1 MKKSVVIPSI
11 ARDLLL
17 KCSFVAAL
25 GMTKQAGAQATR
37 LPDSVAFSKALQL
50 EVEGKYKDAAPFYRM
65 ALAGSESENALLGL
79 ERVYAELNWTD
90 SLIAPLDT
98 LIRKSPTNRVY
109 RSVQLRSLQM
119 LNRDADLRRAFDDW
133 TQVAGKDPEP
143 YREYSRILIQRN
155 RSGAADSVIAQG
167 QAALGSMRG
176 LEMEVAQVRASAGAW
191 VESAKAW
198 RAALAFSPELDQG
211 VAFSLAPAPQVV
223 RDSIREIFMA
233 APIGVPQRLSMA
245 RLEMNWGSGAGGW
258 RALRDL
264 PPDSASVNAWIDFAE
279 RAEAEGEWPLAREA
293 LVVSLRARPSQA
305 LALRAATAALNAGD
319 AMQALTLIPL
329 SQAGQDSAKI
339 ATTYV
344 PLHARALAM
353 MGRTESAQRL
363 AASFDKW
370 FPAQTRNTVTRTI
383 AWGWVRQGE
392 TERARQALAAVGP
405 EADSSDTAGWLALYK
420 GDLKTARQLLRAGT
434 EQTPEL
440 ALALGTVA
448 RIKVERAPA
457 VGAAFL
463 ALARGDTLNA
473 AKAFVAAA
481 DSTPEV
487 VPTLLAIGA
496 QLYSTKDET
505 AAIGL
510 WTRILDQYKDSPE
523 APEAELAWARALIQ
537 KKDAKGAIE
546 HLEHLILTYPTSAL
560 IPQARRQLDVA
571 KKIIP

>member
-1 MKKSVVIPSI
+1 MAIVVSSV
-11 ARDLLL
+11 ARGQ
-17 KCSFVAAL
+17 S
-25 GMTKQAGAQATR
+25 AGR

-50 EVEGKYKDAAPFYRM
+50 EIDGKYRDAAPFYRM
-65 ALAGSESENALLGL
+65 ALAGSEAQNALLGL

-90 SLIAPLDT
+90 SLLAPLDS
-98 LIRKSPTNRVY
+98 LIRREPGNHVY

-119 LNRDADLRRAFDDW
+119 LNRDADLRRAFDEW
-133 TQVAGKDPEP
+133 TASAGRDPAP
-143 YREYSRILIQRN
+143 YREYARMLLMRN
-155 RSGAADSVIAQG
+155 RSAAADSIIHQG
-167 QAALGSMRG
+167 QSALGSMRG

-211 VAFSLAPAPQVV
+211 VAFSLAPAPAAV

-233 APIGVPQRLSMA
+233 PPIGVPPRLSMA
-245 RLEMNWGSGAGGW
+245 RLEMNWGSGSGGW

-264 PPDSASVNAWIDFAE
+264 PPDSASITAWLDFAE

-293 LVVSLRARPSQA
+293 LVVSLRARPSQT

-319 AMQALTLIPL
+319 AMQVLTLIPL
-329 SQAGQDSAKI
+329 SQAGSDSAKI
-339 ATTYV
+339 AATYI

-363 AASFDKW
+363 ASSFDKW
-370 FPAQTRNTVTRTI
+370 FPPQTRNAVTRTV

-448 RIKVERAPA
+448 RIKIERAPS

-463 ALARGDTLNA
+463 ALARGDTVNA
-473 AKAFVAAA
+473 AKSFILAA
-481 DSTPEV
+481 DSTPEAAS
-487 VPTLLAIGA
+487 TLLAIAA
-496 QLYSTKDET
+496 QLNAGRDDA
-505 AAIGL
+505 AAIAI
-510 WTRILDQYKDSPE
+510 WTRILEKHAESAE
-523 APEAELAWARALIQ
+523 APEADLAWARALIR
-537 KKDAKGAIE
+537 KKDVKGAIE
-546 HLEHLILTYPTSAL
+546 KLEHLILTYPTSAL
-560 IPQARRQLDVA
+560 VPQARRELDVA
-571 KKIIP
+571 RKIIP